1 MCSQLYWKRM
11 GSKWMMKPNSWPL
24 TAKSILS
31 PGSAKVVLPPSE
43 VFKSANLYARKW
55 WLTNEFWCRWKKEFL
70 LSLQER
76 QKWTHTRKNLQV
88 NDVVIVKDDDTPRNQ
103 WEVCCVIKAL
113 PDKDGLVH
121 KVKLEVG
128 SQYLA
133 SNGKRNQLLATLERP
148 IHKLVLLSSTQDD

>member
-1 MCSQLYWKRM
+1 MNSGVDGRKNFSFLYRKD
-11 GSKWMMKPNSWPL
+11 
-24 TAKSILS
+24 KSG
-31 PGSAKVVLPPSE
+31 PTEG
-43 VFKSANLYARKW
+43 
-55 WLTNEFWCRWKKEFL
+55 
-70 LSLQER
+70 
-76 QKWTHTRKNLQV
+76 KNLQV